1 MFLCVSFVSVR
12 CLYNVLNRHNPFS
25 VVYDDRSREW
35 RQISLIPVMPSFSY
49 RITF

>member
-1 MFLCVSFVSVR
+1 MDEFTADAVLSHSLGLLGDVR
-12 CLYNVLNRHNPFS
+12 LGA
-25 VVYDDRSREW
+25 REW